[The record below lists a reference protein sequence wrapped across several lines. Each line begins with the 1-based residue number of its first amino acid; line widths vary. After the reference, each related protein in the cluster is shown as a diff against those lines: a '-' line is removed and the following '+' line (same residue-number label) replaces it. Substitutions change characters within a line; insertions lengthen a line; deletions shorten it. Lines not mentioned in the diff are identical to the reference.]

1 MLYVDFGK
9 DVVIA
14 TMGGARRF
22 KRYTA
27 FSHRNGMIS
36 PSVMYKAQ
44 TMITESLDGDKLIW
58 AKNRDG
64 RNNNLELTEEEIKQ
78 FMFQKLSTEYV

>member
-27 FSHRNGMIS
+27 FSHMNRMIS

-44 TMITESLDGDKLIW
+44 TMITELSDGSKLVW
-58 AKNRDG
+58 AKNRNG
-64 RNNNLELTEEEIKQ
+64 CENMELTEEELKQ